1 MRMANILTAAFIL
14 VASNIYKRVSKCIT
28 GQRSAMHNKYTN
40 NYFIH
45 QLFYSSKKQIMK
57 KFLMVVLI
65 ASMSTVSFGQT
76 EGEII
81 IKGSKQ
87 VTKDSTPQQ
96 VIDTLKKRFPNA
108 EAVQYYETSAATAN
122 GWAVDGNGHPAG
134 DFEYYTI
141 KFKRH
146 DFQYYALFEANG
158 TLVKSEFQQVNVEL
172 PEAVKASL
180 LKLKAEKYP
189 DYQLMTKN
197 YFKYEDYDMHKDY
210 YEITAAKTSDAN
222 QKKTIIVDA
231 SGKILK
237 EK

>member
-1 MRMANILTAAFIL
+1 
-14 VASNIYKRVSKCIT
+14 
-28 GQRSAMHNKYTN
+28 
-40 NYFIH
+40 
-45 QLFYSSKKQIMK
+45 MK
-57 KFLMVVLI
+57 KFLMVALI
-65 ASMSTVSFGQT
+65 VTVSTVSFRQT
-76 EGEII
+76 EGEMT
-81 IKGSKQ
+81 IKASKQ

-108 EAVQYYETSAATAN
+108 EAVQYYETSGATAN
-122 GWAVDGNGHPAG
+122 GWAVEGKGHYSS
-134 DFEYYTI
+134 DVEYYTI

-158 TLVKSEFQQVNVEL
+158 TLVKSEFQQKNVEL

-189 DYQLMTKN
+189 DYQLLTKD

-210 YEITAAKTSDAN
+210 YEITAVKTSDN
-222 QKKTIIVDA
+222 TQKKVIVVDP
-231 SGKILK
+231 SGKIIK

>member
-1 MRMANILTAAFIL
+1 M
-14 VASNIYKRVSKCIT
+14 VALIVAVS
-28 GQRSAMHNKYTN
+28 A
-40 NYFIH
+40 
-45 QLFYSSKKQIMK
+45 
-57 KFLMVVLI
+57 
-65 ASMSTVSFGQT
+65 VSFGQA
-76 EGEII
+76 EGEIVL
-81 IKGSKQ
+81 KGSKQ

-108 EAVQYYETSAATAN
+108 EAVQYYETSGATAN
-122 GWAVDGNGHPAG
+122 GWAVEGQGHYGA
-134 DFEYYTI
+134 DVEYYTI

-172 PEAVKASL
+172 PEAVKTSL

-210 YEITAAKTSDAN
+210 YEITAAKTSDAT
-222 QKKTIIVDA
+222 QKKIIIVDP